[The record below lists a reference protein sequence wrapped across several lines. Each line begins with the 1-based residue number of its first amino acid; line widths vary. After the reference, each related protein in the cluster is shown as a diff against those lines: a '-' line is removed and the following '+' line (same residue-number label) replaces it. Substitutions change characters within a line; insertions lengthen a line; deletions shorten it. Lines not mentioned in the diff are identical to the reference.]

1 MTGNREILA
10 RLDAGIVN
18 LSNTGGLSSYPHS
31 ELMPAPP
38 PGQWRPFS
46 IWTEEVV
53 PGSQYQ
59 VRWSNYDLLGFDGP
73 PMMPFLNVAVGE
85 SVQSQYCLERQGYD
99 RSLRYPCDYSESRLT
114 YRLPYMNPRKYYM
127 LEAIGYQNKENST
140 RQRVSLGGR
149 SWDVTLRRDRPE
161 TLQVVLPR
169 GIYDSTAVMLRLER
183 VAGQRVVLAGLK
195 LFEFEVIEK
204 DGGGGQAGPQQRRVT
219 EPALTAH
226 PNPFSRSLSVRY
238 ALPRAGVVEV
248 KVFDISG
255 REVRCLVNGA
265 MPAGTRTLVFDG
277 RDSRGRVLPAGVYLL
292 RLETEGRVLTEKV
305 IMSR

>member
-38 PGQWRPFS
+38 PGQWRLFS

-59 VRWSNYDLLGFDGP
+59 VRWSNYDLPGFDGP